1 MIRIALHRI
10 ALPVAIALT
19 LSLGACESMSDNG
32 VSEPAPPPVNAAP
45 ASPPSTGVSADAP
58 PPVVDPAPVPPPSAS
73 VSPPMAGAM
82 KCDDS
87 KGQTAVGQTATQAV
101 VDKIIADTGSRNA
114 RVIKPGQAVT
124 MDYREDRVNINVDAK
139 NVITSVKCG

>member
-1 MIRIALHRI
+1 MIRHALHRI

-19 LSLGACESMSDNG
+19 LSLSACASTSDNG
-32 VSEPAPPPVNAAP
+32 ISAP
-45 ASPPSTGVSADAP
+45 AP

-73 VSPPMAGAM
+73 VSPPMAGTM
-82 KCDDS
+82 QCNDG

-124 MDYREDRVNINVDAK
+124 MDYREDRVNINVDAN
-139 NVITSVKCG
+139 NVIISVKCG